1 MAAPAKN
8 GIDAAYEYCRELTR
22 LEAKNFYYGF
32 MLLPDAQRRAIYS
45 AYAFARQA
53 DDIVDAGLPVEKAA
67 DNLRAFREAFV
78 TAMDG
83 DPEGPVL
90 HALRRTISR
99 YQIPQE
105 YFFDL
110 ISGCETDLV
119 RHRYETFDEL
129 KDYCYHVAGVV
140 GLISIE
146 IFGYQ
151 RGDKARKHAADL
163 GTALQL
169 TNILRDIRED
179 AERGRIYLPMEEV
192 EWFGYSEEEL
202 MAGRVTRDFRRLMM
216 FQADRAREYFRE
228 GRRLLPLLPARAR
241 ACVGVM
247 AGIYS
252 SILDDIDSDPGVV
265 FRRRVSL
272 GTGQKLAL
280 AGRELVRSLV
290 P

>member
-1 MAAPAKN
+1 MGGSN

-22 LEAKNFYYGF
+22 REAKNFYYGF

-45 AYAFARQA
+45 AYAFAREA
-53 DDIVDAGLPVEKAA
+53 DDIVDAGLPEHEAATKLKAY
-67 DNLRAFREAFV
+67 RQAFDEALL
-78 TAMDG
+78 G
-83 DPEGPVL
+83 CPEGPVFE
-90 HALRRTISR
+90 ALCRTISH
-99 YQIPQE
+99 YKIPRE

-129 KDYCYHVAGVV
+129 QDYCYHVASVV

-146 IFGYQ
+146 IFGY
-151 RGDKARKHAADL
+151 RHGEKARKYAADM

-179 AERGRIYLPMEEV
+179 AERGRIYLPLEEV

-202 MAGRVTRDFRRLMM
+202 LARRETRDFRRLMM
-216 FQADRAREYFRE
+216 YQADRAREYFRQ
-228 GRRLLPLLPARAR
+228 GRKLLPLLPARAR

-247 AGIYS
+247 ASIYS
-252 SILDDIDSDPGVV
+252 TILDDIDRDPGVV

-272 GTGQKLAL
+272 GTGKKLAL
-280 AGRELVRSLV
+280 AGREMARSLV
-290 P
+290 A

>member
-1 MAAPAKN
+1 MAAQN
-8 GIDAAYEYCRELTR
+8 GLDAAYEYCRELTR
-22 LEAKNFYYGF
+22 REAKNFYYGF

-45 AYAFARQA
+45 AYAFAREA
-53 DDIVDAGLPVEKAA
+53 DDIVDEGLPADEAASKLKAY
-67 DNLRAFREAFV
+67 RQAFD
-78 TAMDG
+78 TALLG
-83 DPEGPVL
+83 RPEGPVFE
-90 HALRRTISR
+90 ALRRTIAR
-99 YQIPQE
+99 YEIPQE
-105 YFFDL
+105 YFLDL

-119 RHRYETFDEL
+119 RHRYDTFDEL
-129 KDYCYHVAGVV
+129 KDYCYQVAGVV

-146 IFGYQ
+146 IFGYDH
-151 RGDKARKHAADL
+151 GEKARKYAADM

-179 AERGRIYLPMEEV
+179 AERGRIYLPLEEV

-202 MAGRVTRDFRRLMM
+202 LARRDTRDFRRLMM
-216 FQADRAREYFRE
+216 YQADRAREYFRQ

-252 SILDDIDSDPGVV
+252 TILDDIDRDPGVV

-280 AGRELVRSLV
+280 AGREMVRSVLA
-290 P
+290 